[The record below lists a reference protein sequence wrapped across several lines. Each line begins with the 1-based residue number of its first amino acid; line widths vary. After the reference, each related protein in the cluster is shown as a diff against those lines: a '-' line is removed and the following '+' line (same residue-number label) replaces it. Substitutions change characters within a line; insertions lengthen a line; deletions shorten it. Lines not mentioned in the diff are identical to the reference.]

1 MNTVLI
7 AGAGQLGSRHLQGV
21 KTSNHKLDIWVY
33 DLSETSLKKAKEYY
47 DQIEATT
54 EKVVHFVTS
63 LDSVPM
69 EIDVVIVASSSNP
82 RAIIVKQ
89 ILAVKYVKYM
99 VLEKFLFTRLA
110 DYDEIGA
117 LIRDKGV
124 KTWVN
129 CTRRMLDI
137 YNYVRKNIDS
147 TKPIEYVHVGKDWGL
162 CCNSIHFIDMLMC
175 LSGEDDYSI
184 DLTSIDKEIIESK
197 RLGYIELR
205 GTEIITTPKGN
216 KLILS
221 SLNEFEGDA
230 KSTIKNG
237 ERVIEIFEEKEL
249 VVINGVSKHI
259 GLQYQSKLSGV
270 LVDVLIETSNCP
282 LTPYNLSAKYHVQF
296 LNNVLHFVNKLKDID
311 SDSCPIT

>member
-1 MNTVLI
+1 MNTILI

-21 KTSNHKLDIWVY
+21 KRSNHELDIWVY
-33 DLSETSLKKAKEYY
+33 DLSEESLKIAKERY
-47 DQIEATT
+47 DQIEMTT
-54 EKVVHFVTS
+54 EKSVHFVTS
-63 LDSVPM
+63 LDSVPT
-69 EIDVVIVASSSNP
+69 EIDVVIVASGSKP

-89 ILAVKYVKYM
+89 ILAAKHVRYM

-110 DYDEIGA
+110 EYDEIGA
-117 LIRDKGV
+117 LIREKGI

-147 TKPIEYVHVGKDWGL
+147 TKPIEFIYEGQNWGL

-184 DLTSIDKEIIESK
+184 DLNDIDKEIIESK
-197 RLGYIELR
+197 RKGYIELI

-221 SLNEFEGDA
+221 SLKEFKGNA

-237 ERVIEIFEEKEL
+237 EKVIEIFEGEEL
-249 VVINGVSKHI
+249 VVIDGVSKPI
-259 GLQYQSKLSGV
+259 SLQYQSELSGI
-270 LVDVLIETSNCP
+270 LVDVLLETSNCP
-282 LTPYNLSAKYHVQF
+282 LTPYNLSAKYHMQF
-296 LNNVLHFVNKLKDID
+296 LNSILSFVNKLKGVD